1 MISTVNVFPKK
12 QSRDEPSKP
21 FSTNGKYNK
30 YVICTV
36 LPCRHVWVLKLFW
49 ICFYLLKFSS
59 LFFSHVKEKASL
71 QWFLGYCLQNTK
83 VRHGFAPVRK
93 FGRKLL
99 KRNAALNNVWVPF
112 VDVILYQVLW
122 NECAGKSSPHISKP
136 SSHMKRFKIVW
147 KAVNDCLL
155 FGTRVLGW
163 YLLPERTLGSF
174 TWISKLP
181 AVRDHVLCRFNV
193 GVYRRNLNILR
204 ISWMFVELNI
214 VKCKL
219 TQLWVFK
226 KR

>member
-1 MISTVNVFPKK
+1 MWRKRP
-12 QSRDEPSKP
+12 R
-21 FSTNGKYNK
+21 YNDSW
-30 YVICTV
+30 VTA
-36 LPCRHVWVLKLFW
+36 CR
-49 ICFYLLKFSS
+49 
-59 LFFSHVKEKASL
+59 
-71 QWFLGYCLQNTK
+71 TK

-99 KRNAALNNVWVPF
+99 KRNVALNNIWVPF

-122 NECAGKSSPHISKP
+122 NECAGKSSPHISKT

-155 FGTRVLGW
+155 FGTRALGW
-163 YLLPERTLGSF
+163 YLLSKRTLGSF

-181 AVRDHVLCRFNV
+181 AVRDHVRCRFNV
-193 GVYRRNLNILR
+193 GVYRRNLNVLR

-226 KR
+226 KRKHSSLSLS